1 MKHQRRFIP
10 STSALTAFESVAR
23 TGSFT
28 LAAQELSLT
37 QSAVSRQ
44 VRGLEEQLD
53 CALFDRNSR
62 KVELTEAGRLYV
74 GEVGQALQTIRD
86 ATIQV
91 VTKRSEKVLNVAIL
105 PTFGTRWLMPRISRF
120 VANYPDITLNFTT
133 RIGRFDFIADDLDI
147 AIYHGLPDWPNVN
160 CTLLMNETVVP
171 VSSPAFRDANEISS
185 PTDLLSVQR
194 LSMHSRPTAWKNW
207 FKSQDINLSNNSGMF
222 FEQFSTL
229 SQACVAGIG
238 VALMPEFLIEPELE
252 QESLVQIGASV
263 VNDSAYYVAQPV
275 QQGPNQAASS
285 FKNWLLSEAG
295 KSD

>member
-147 AIYHGLPDWPNVN
+147 AIYH
-160 CTLLMNETVVP
+160 
-171 VSSPAFRDANEISS
+171 AFR
-185 PTDLLSVQR
+185 
-194 LSMHSRPTAWKNW
+194 
-207 FKSQDINLSNNSGMF
+207 
-222 FEQFSTL
+222 
-229 SQACVAGIG
+229 IG
-238 VALMPEFLIEPELE
+238 PM
-252 QESLVQIGASV
+252 
-263 VNDSAYYVAQPV
+263 
-275 QQGPNQAASS
+275 
-285 FKNWLLSEAG
+285 
-295 KSD
+295 